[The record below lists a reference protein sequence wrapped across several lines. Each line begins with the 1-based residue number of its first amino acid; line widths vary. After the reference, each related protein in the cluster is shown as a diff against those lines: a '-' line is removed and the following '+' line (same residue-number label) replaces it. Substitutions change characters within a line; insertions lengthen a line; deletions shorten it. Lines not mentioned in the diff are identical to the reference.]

1 METTVVKTIN
11 VEKMKADIKLIAE
24 EQKFLRNQRKAVHI
38 VGERKMDRLDAE
50 EKHRSN
56 REKLRIMYAVY
67 GLMRGK
73 SFSQIEN
80 HYPED
85 NHPLKKYQY
94 KIDKLMMAYEIQNN
108 I

>member
-1 METTVVKTIN
+1 MSAK
-11 VEKMKADIKLIAE
+11 
-24 EQKFLRNQRKAVHI
+24 
-38 VGERKMDRLDAE
+38 DAE

-94 KIDKLMMAYEIQNN
+94 QIDKLMKLYEVQEVK
-108 I
+108 